1 MKKYLKLLYIALFAM
16 MSVSL
21 TACGDDDDEPDGG
34 NSNRKYSCNLTIDG
48 NKFKSKIIA
57 GEIWKHNGYDALTI
71 WVNDI
76 TYYNDGYIIFEITY
90 PELIEEGADV
100 SKNCSIN
107 IDDAHDIYMGYG
119 EVKSGTVTV
128 TKYDKANSI
137 ITVKFDNV
145 TFKEANPF
153 KDETVVVNGT
163 MTSPLNGADNP
174 AKL

>member
-34 NSNRKYSCNLTIDG
+34 SSKGKYSCNLTIDG

-57 GEIWKHNGYDALTI
+57 GEIWKHNGLDALTI
-71 WVNDI
+71 WVNDA
-76 TYYNDGYIIFEITY
+76 TYFNEGYIIFETDS
-90 PELIEEGADV
+90 ENVSEGANISEKCTFSMDV
-100 SKNCSIN
+100 NDVFIM
-107 IDDAHDIYMGYG
+107 AGV
-119 EVKSGTVTV
+119 VKKGKVTV

-145 TFKEANPF
+145 TFEEANPF

-163 MTSPLNGADNP
+163 MTSPLNGADKP